1 MLGSDH
7 RDESFQGDSTARPF
21 WSSAC
26 TVKNMLD
33 RQAEFSRIIATD
45 GLDASGVAHEIE
57 ASVDERTALARRFGL
72 KSLDGLTATVQ
83 LKPVGGGMV
92 RVDGR
97 FMADVVQTCVVTLE
111 PIAAHIA
118 DSFTV
123 DYSPEVEDGSH
134 REVIIAPG
142 AEDPPEPLVDRKID
156 IGEAVAQHLALV
168 LDSYPRAPGA
178 TIGPTVGDRSAKPDS
193 ADASGP
199 FSALAA
205 LKNRQG

>member
-1 MLGSDH
+1 
-7 RDESFQGDSTARPF
+7 
-21 WSSAC
+21 
-26 TVKNMLD
+26 MLD
-33 RQAEFSRIIATD
+33 QQAEFSRIIATD
-45 GLDASGVAHEIE
+45 GLDASGVVHEIE

-97 FMADVVQTCVVTLE
+97 FIADVVQTCVVTLE
-111 PIAAHIA
+111 PVAAHIA

-123 DYSPEVEDGSH
+123 DYSPEAEDGSR
-134 REVIIAPG
+134 REVIIAVD

-168 LDSYPRAPGA
+168 LDPYPRAPGA
-178 TIGPTVGDRSAKPDS
+178 TIESTVDDRSAKPDS

>member
-1 MLGSDH
+1 
-7 RDESFQGDSTARPF
+7 
-21 WSSAC
+21 
-26 TVKNMLD
+26 MLD
-33 RQAEFSRIIATD
+33 RQAAFSRVIATD
-45 GLDASGVAHEIE
+45 GLDASGVVHEIE

-134 REVIIAPG
+134 REVIIAPD
-142 AEDPPEPLVDRKID
+142 AEDPPEPLVDRKIV
-156 IGEAVAQHLALV
+156 IGEATTNDHLKKPARGENGRLLNLARIAQAVTADEVVFATTAANWSEGTRGRIAEHLGGQPWETTCLTN
-168 LDSYPRAPGA
+168 LMRTGA
-178 TIGPTVGDRSAKPDS
+178 VSK
-193 ADASGP
+193 
-199 FSALAA
+199 
-205 LKNRQG
+205 

>member
-1 MLGSDH
+1 
-7 RDESFQGDSTARPF
+7 
-21 WSSAC
+21 
-26 TVKNMLD
+26 MLD

-45 GLDASGVAHEIE
+45 CLDASGVTHEIE
-57 ASVDERTALARRFGL
+57 ASVDERAVLARRFGL
-72 KSLDGLTATVQ
+72 RSLDGLTATVQ

-92 RVDGR
+92 RVNGG

-123 DYSPEVEDGSH
+123 DYSPEAEDGSH
-134 REVIIAPG
+134 REVIIVPD

-156 IGEAVAQHLALV
+156 IGEAVAQHLALM

-178 TIGPTVGDRSAKPDS
+178 MIGPSVGDRSAKSDS